1 MHHHYELVRHYT
13 EARAMG
19 FAHRIARDERGAA
32 SAEQIIL
39 VGAAVIGAAIV
50 GGIIWS
56 KMESGANNIQTPA
69 P

>member
-1 MHHHYELVRHYT
+1 MYHYDLFRHYT
-13 EARAMG
+13 AARAMG
-19 FAHRIARDERGAA
+19 LARRVARDDRGAA

-56 KMESGANNIQTPA
+56 KMESGANSIQTPA